1 MPKITA
7 PLIFNVASGNKQA
20 AKETFS
26 VACAVEIPAVSLGK
40 CALGFHAETQIFQSG
55 FDCQKKV
62 AGGDGGE
69 VAVLFFYNS

>member
-7 PLIFNVASGNKQA
+7 PLIFNVASGNTQA

-40 CALGFHAETQIFQSG
+40 CALGFHAATQMFQSG
-55 FDCQKKV
+55 LDCQKK
-62 AGGDGGE
+62 GCRREMGE
-69 VAVLFFYNS
+69 R